1 MIDTVETAK
10 LTTVNRTSFEAA
22 TAKLIAGAMFGLVFG
37 FLLQK
42 GGVGKYNVLIGQLL
56 LQDWTVVKIILTA
69 IVVGMIGVFTL
80 HRFAKVNL
88 HIKPTRIGANII
100 GGLVF
105 GVGFALTGYCPGTAA
120 VALGQGSWDALFGI
134 AGLIAGSWMFAELS
148 GWTKRTVESWGDFG
162 KVLLPEML
170 RVPRYVF
177 VVCFAAALTALLVV
191 LQHYHHPVTAKSARR
206 EDRKG

>member
-1 MIDTVETAK
+1 MIDTVKTEKPATANRTPLETA
-10 LTTVNRTSFEAA
+10 TS
-22 TAKLIAGAMFGLVFG
+22 TLIAGAIFGLVFG

-56 LQDWTVVKIILTA
+56 LQDWTVVKIMTTA

-80 HRFAKVNL
+80 HHFGKVKL

-100 GGLVF
+100 GGLLF
-105 GVGFALTGYCPGTAA
+105 GVGFALVGYCPGTAA

-134 AGLIAGSWMFAELS
+134 AGLIAGSWIFAELS

-162 KVLLPEML
+162 KVLLPDL
-170 RVPRYVF
+170 LSLPRFVI
-177 VVCFAAALTALLVV
+177 VVCCVAALTALLVV
-191 LQHYHHPVTAKSARR
+191 LQQFTTR
-206 EDRKG
+206 

>member
-162 KVLLPEML
+162 KVLLPDML
-170 RVPRYVF
+170 RAPRYAF
-177 VVCFAAALTALLVV
+177 VVCFAAALTALLLV
-191 LQHYHHPVTAKSARR
+191 LQHYTTR
-206 EDRKG
+206 